1 MYNKNRIIIFGN
13 GDLASELMS
22 FARFDISKTSLI
34 SKLDESNLDYSKIDK
49 SSKIY
54 LAYSDPKLKLKILN
68 NLKENNLVV
77 SSFVH
82 ETVLIGLNV
91 HLGKGVIIFP

>member
-1 MYNKNRIIIFGN
+1 MEDTEYNKNRIIIFGN

-54 LAYSDPKLKLKILN
+54 LAYSDPKLKLKILKN
-68 NLKENNLVV
+68 
-77 SSFVH
+77 
-82 ETVLIGLNV
+82 
-91 HLGKGVIIFP
+91 HLFL